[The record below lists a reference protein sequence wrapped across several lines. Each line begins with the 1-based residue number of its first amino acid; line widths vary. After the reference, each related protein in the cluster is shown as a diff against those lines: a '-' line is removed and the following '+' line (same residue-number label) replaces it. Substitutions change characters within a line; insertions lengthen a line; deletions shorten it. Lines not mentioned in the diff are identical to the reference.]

1 MYGGGCLFIRQGDI
15 DGGTVHAYAPALFLL
30 EVSACMALTSTG
42 PILSIPLAY
51 LIKGSYSLTLSLSI

>member
-1 MYGGGCLFIRQGDI
+1 MQGDI